1 MFQIDGFSGIN
12 NIFIVGTTNRLD
24 LIDSALLRYFFLSFS
39 LSPLPLS
46 LSLFCTYSPLC
57 SNHRP
62 GRLELLVEVGD
73 PDEEGRNQILKA
85 HTQNLGSLLE
95 PGVILEEIGKVATL
109 LYS

>member
-24 LIDSALLRYFFLSFS
+24 LIDSALLRYFFLSLS
-39 LSPLPLS
+39 LLS
-46 LSLFCTYSPLC
+46 LSLSLCCTYSPLC

-62 GRLELLVEVGD
+62 GRLELLLEVGA
-73 PDEEGRNQILKA
+73 PDEAGRLEILKV
-85 HTQNLGSLLE
+85 HTQNLAKTSLLE
-95 PGVILEEIGKVATL
+95 SDVNLEEIGKVATL